1 MNEYSLS
8 SLILS
13 RILLHWERA
22 WNCSLEIWEEL
33 WLVLFQSLH
42 WNFWPSSTYCGF
54 GDQLN
59 FIFLWFYFQLWR
71 CKINLGF
78 QYYCIMSSQRGLGEH
93 ERKNKSKLDHRQK
106 RVAFINSEF
115 LADKRFTSN
124 IPRRSLEYFFCLP
137 CCSISW
143 WKYVVAHVHGERWCL
158 VQERRAQERLGWPRL
173 EDVRHSSAL

>member
-1 MNEYSLS
+1 MLNPHCL
-8 SLILS
+8 LCLVLAC
-13 RILLHWERA
+13 LLHWERA
-22 WNCSLEIWEEL
+22 WYCSLEMGEERGF
-33 WLVLFQSLH
+33 VLSQSLH
-42 WNFWPSSTYCGF
+42 WNFWPSSNNCGF
-54 GDQLN
+54 WNQLH
-59 FIFLWFYFQLWR
+59 FIFLWFYFQLWC

-78 QYYCIMSSQRGLGEH
+78 QYYCIMPSQRGLGEH

-124 IPRRSLEYFFCLP
+124 IPRRSLKFFCLP

-143 WKYVVAHVHGERWCL
+143 WKYVVAHVHEERWSL